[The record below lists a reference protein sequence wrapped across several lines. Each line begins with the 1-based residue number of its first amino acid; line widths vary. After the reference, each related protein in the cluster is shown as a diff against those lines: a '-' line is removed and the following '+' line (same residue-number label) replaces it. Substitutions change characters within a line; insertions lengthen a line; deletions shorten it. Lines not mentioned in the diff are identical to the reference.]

1 MNKNIKIPLIFLSLL
16 LVGSTLI
23 YFGSRNDAVTVA
35 KSLKSGVLTADEINI
50 AFQNV
55 GGKVMK
61 RQVQESQQVKK
72 GDILMVLDDTDTALA
87 IDRLKAQVAG
97 QQALVQQETT
107 AIDIEKADID
117 LQEIS
122 TWRKI
127 EEMQAN
133 LEAAQAS
140 KALASIEFDRYAKLG
155 KTDNVSKSALDNI
168 RNTLKSAQMNV
179 IKLESQLATLTIGAT
194 PAQMNQFNQTKKAE
208 GMRLQSI
215 VNARAKLENRTN
227 QLAQLTAQLA
237 QSQAQLKQQQINYQ
251 RLTLVAP
258 ESGKILKLFYEEGEL
273 VPAGAPAVL
282 LETDRKYVDIYVN
295 EMMVNDYQ
303 PGTTLTAQVP
313 ALDTQVK
320 GTVRFATAAPSFAD
334 LRMTRE
340 RGQADLTSYQV
351 RVYMQDIPKLLTGM
365 TIEVNDAK
373 HR

>member
-16 LVGSTLI
+16 IAGSTLI

-55 GGKVMK
+55 GGKVIK
-61 RQVQESQQVKK
+61 RPVQESQQVKK
-72 GDILMVLDDTDTALA
+72 GDILMVLDDTDTMLA

-107 AIDIEKADID
+107 SIEIEKADID

-155 KTDNVSKSALDNI
+155 KTDNVSKSVLDNA

-179 IKLESQLATLTIGAT
+179 IKLQSQLATLMIGAT
-194 PAQMNQFNQTKKAE
+194 QDEINQFNQTKKAQ
-208 GMRLQSI
+208 GMRLQTI
-215 VNARAKLENRTN
+215 VNARAKLENRTH

-237 QSQAQLKQQQINYQ
+237 QAQAQLKQQEINYQ

-258 ESGKILKLFYEEGEL
+258 ESGKILKLFYEDGEL

-313 ALDTQVK
+313 ALDAEVS
-320 GTVRFATAAPSFAD
+320 GIVRFATVAPSFAD

>member
-55 GGKVMK
+55 GGKVIK

-97 QQALVQQETT
+97 QQALVEQETT
-107 AIDIEKADID
+107 AIKIEKADID

-155 KTDNVSKSALDNI
+155 KTDNVSKSVLDNA

-179 IKLESQLATLTIGAT
+179 IKLESQLATLMIGAT
-194 PAQMNQFNQTKKAE
+194 QEQINQFNQTKKAQ
-208 GMRLQSI
+208 GMRLQTI

-303 PGTTLTAQVP
+303 PGTTLTAHVP

-351 RVYMQDIPKLLTGM
+351 RVYMQDLPKLLTGM